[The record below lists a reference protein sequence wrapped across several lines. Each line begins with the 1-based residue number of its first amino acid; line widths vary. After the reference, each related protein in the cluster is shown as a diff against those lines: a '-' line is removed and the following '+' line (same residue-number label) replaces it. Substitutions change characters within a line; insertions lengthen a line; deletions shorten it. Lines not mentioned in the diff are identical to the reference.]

1 LNDTLPPD
9 PFSYNPP
16 NVWLTSFWG
25 FRPESWGFV
34 GFTQESDRR
43 SFLKHSRP
51 GCLVVVYVTKGSKHD
66 LARRGRIAGFLQ
78 MSDEIGHASKFM
90 PGDAFAVK
98 ERDPK
103 QKGKWNFGVRAIRA
117 WRVASDAPPLIEE
130 FAPLT
135 FGSATA
141 QYIGGRG
148 MPFDPSE
155 ALNLLDI
162 EVFEVPIY
170 RGRSTFDTITKPLA
184 QQLKPSRA
192 VPRSTSPY
200 TVDEPDGPK
209 KLYILK
215 LRGNIA
221 YLLDRPEASIAKKI
235 VIKIGYSMDPNVRC
249 YAFNHAM
256 PKCAFEW
263 EVYKTDEG
271 IPRIQITKLLK
282 LVRTK

>member
-1 LNDTLPPD
+1 
-9 PFSYNPP
+9 
-16 NVWLTSFWG
+16 
-25 FRPESWGFV
+25 
-34 GFTQESDRR
+34 
-43 SFLKHSRP
+43 LKHSRP